1 MRDIRIK
8 TNGYEITKKHKALIE
23 KWENFIYE
31 YLDVAFIDHF
41 YYGDKLDMALVMLMN
56 GNYGYFSITENCIGF
71 NGYTCEHHE
80 YLIFEK
86 SIEISK
92 FDKVVL

>member
-8 TNGYEITKKHKALIE
+8 TNGYEITEKHKALIE

-31 YLDVAFIDHF
+31 YMDVAFIDHF
-41 YYGDKLDMALVMLMN
+41 YYGDKLDMAMVKLMD
-56 GNYGYFSITENCIGF
+56 GNYGYFSITENRIGF
-71 NGYTCEHHE
+71 NGHTCTHEE

-86 SIEISK
+86 STENSK

>member
-8 TNGYEITKKHKALIE
+8 TNGYEITKKHKVLIE